1 MNMTMMEPFRND
13 FNWMQREVKG
23 LYPWVDKNHWEF
35 LRRIGDCCCDGPWC
49 HGHRENGRSF
59 IGRLLSAQVQENPL
73 LDVFQKALVRAEI
86 RFISRY
92 ILQRSNEE
100 RLTGNLVSELDAAV
114 FLAQPDFRQL
124 SKDRYQVEKEI
135 DFFYYDLSRGGKVE
149 KHTGADLGFV
159 VVVDLPD
166 YPFTVRGLIIQAKKA
181 NPSATVNVRQ
191 FRTMQDAA
199 DNSSAYLFYDM
210 NFRSLASPIVVESS
224 KLTSKADEADKKG
237 TNSFTLSIDD
247 IFSSGVP
254 LSLYILHDIIVQG
267 HGQKH
272 TSFESAFD
280 CFRQMRG
287 NQDDPESFNGRL
299 AIASIGKRISYS
311 GNLDGGLNLTL

>member
-1 MNMTMMEPFRND
+1 MMEPFRSE

-49 HGHRENGRSF
+49 HGHRDNGRNL

-73 LDVFQKALVRAEI
+73 LDLFQKALVRAEI

-149 KHTGADLGFV
+149 KQTGRISVSSLW
-159 VVVDLPD
+159 
-166 YPFTVRGLIIQAKKA
+166 LIFQTTPIQYGVLSCRRKRPIQA
-181 NPSATVNVRQ
+181 PLSMSVSSAR
-191 FRTMQDAA
+191 FRTRQTTHQH
-199 DNSSAYLFYDM
+199 
-210 NFRSLASPIVVESS
+210 IC
-224 KLTSKADEADKKG
+224 
-237 TNSFTLSIDD
+237 FTI
-247 IFSSGVP
+247 
-254 LSLYILHDIIVQG
+254 
-267 HGQKH
+267 
-272 TSFESAFD
+272 
-280 CFRQMRG
+280 
-287 NQDDPESFNGRL
+287 
-299 AIASIGKRISYS
+299 
-311 GNLDGGLNLTL
+311 